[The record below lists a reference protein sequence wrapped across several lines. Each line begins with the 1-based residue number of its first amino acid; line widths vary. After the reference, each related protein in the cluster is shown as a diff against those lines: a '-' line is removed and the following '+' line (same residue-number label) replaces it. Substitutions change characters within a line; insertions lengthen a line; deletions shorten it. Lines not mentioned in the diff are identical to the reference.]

1 MVTSILARQ
10 KKVTRVP
17 GRDPARSW
25 PAKNKAKAKRPL
37 TQSSSGNNPLMPQTA
52 ATAAPTPKFVT
63 GSTLKHVINMTAA
76 GSVGLIAVFAVDVL
90 NLFYISLL
98 GQKELTAAV
107 GYASTL
113 LFFMLSLAI
122 GLSIAVA
129 ALTSRAIGRGDREQA
144 KRLAGASLVWMVG
157 STTVASALLFPFLP
171 AALQL
176 LGASG
181 ITADFA
187 LRLSRILLP
196 SAPLLAAGICL
207 AALLRSVGD
216 ARRAMYVTLGAGL
229 AAAVLDPIFIF
240 ALGWGLDGAALATV
254 VARFV
259 MLGVGLQGV
268 LRVHKLYARPDSTV
282 LRATFK
288 PFFAIGVPAVLTQIA
303 TPVGNAFVMRAMAP
317 FGDSAVAGWSVVGR
331 ITPVAFAVVFALSA
345 SVGPILGQNLGAQR
359 FDRVRS
365 TMNDSLKLVLVYVLA
380 IWGVLALGSPLIA
393 DAFQAEGA
401 GRDVIIFFC
410 TFVAGSFVFNGAL
423 FVANAA
429 FNNLGFPLYS
439 TALNWGRATLGVL
452 PFIWWG
458 GTHYGA
464 RGVLAGSG
472 LGVVMFG
479 VAGVWLC
486 FRVMKDLELKNA
498 PVAVSLHD
506 AEVDVLATAQHNPPL

>member
-1 MVTSILARQ
+1 
-10 KKVTRVP
+10 
-17 GRDPARSW
+17 
-25 PAKNKAKAKRPL
+25 
-37 TQSSSGNNPLMPQTA
+37 MPQSPV
-52 ATAAPTPKFVT
+52 ATAPTPKFVT

-76 GSVGLIAVFAVDVL
+76 GSVGLIAIFAVDVL

-122 GLSIAVA
+122 GLSISVG
-129 ALTSRAIGRGDREQA
+129 ALTSRAIGRGDRDQA

-157 STTVASALLFPFLP
+157 STALVAALLFPFLP
-171 AALQL
+171 AALKL

-181 ITADFA
+181 VTADFA

-196 SAPLLAAGICL
+196 STPLLAGGICL

-216 ARRAMYVTLGAGL
+216 GRRAMYVTLGAGL

-254 VARFV
+254 AARFV
-259 MLGVGLQGV
+259 MVGVGLHGV
-268 LRVHKLYARPDSTV
+268 LRVHKLYTHPNAAT
-282 LRATFK
+282 LRASFK
-288 PFFAIGVPAVLTQIA
+288 PFFAIGVPAVLTQVA
-303 TPVGNAFVMRAMAP
+303 TPVGNAFVTQAMAP
-317 FGDSAVAGWSVVGR
+317 FGDSAVAGWAVVGR
-331 ITPVAFAVVFALSA
+331 ISPVAFAVVFALSA

-359 FDRVRS
+359 FDRLRS
-365 TMNDSLKLVLVYVLA
+365 TMNDSLKLVLVYVLVVWA
-380 IWGVLALGSPLIA
+380 VLALSSPLIA
-393 DAFQAEGA
+393 EAFRAEGL
-401 GRDVIIFFC
+401 GREVIAFFC
-410 TFVAGSFVFNGAL
+410 TFVAGSFMFNGAL

-458 GTHYGA
+458 GTHFGA

-486 FRVMKDLELKNA
+486 FKVMRQLEAKSTRAAASLQ
-498 PVAVSLHD
+498 VAEAD
-506 AEVDVLATAQHNPPL
+506 ALTSAQHNPPL

>member
-1 MVTSILARQ
+1 MSESSLD
-10 KKVTRVP
+10 VP
-17 GRDPARSW
+17 VP
-25 PAKNKAKAKRPL
+25 PTPVPL
-37 TQSSSGNNPLMPQTA
+37 TP
-52 ATAAPTPKFVT
+52 ATPPPKFVT
-63 GSTLKHVINMTAA
+63 GSTLRHVVNMTAA

-122 GLSIAVA
+122 GLSIAVG
-129 ALTSRAIGRGDREQA
+129 ALTSRALGRGDREQA

-157 STTVASALLFPFLP
+157 STALAAALLFPALP
-171 AALQL
+171 QALQL
-176 LGASG
+176 LGATG
-181 ITADFA
+181 VTADFA

-196 SAPLLAAGICL
+196 STPLLAAGICL
-207 AALLRSVGD
+207 GALLRSLGD

-229 AAAVLDPIFIF
+229 AAALLDPIFIF
-240 ALGWGLDGAALATV
+240 AFGWGLDGAALATV
-254 VARFV
+254 VARCV
-259 MLGVGLQGV
+259 MLGVGLHGV
-268 LRVHKLYARPDSTV
+268 LRVHKLYARPNASV

-288 PFFAIGVPAVLTQIA
+288 PFFAIGLPAVLTQVA
-303 TPVGNAFVMRAMAP
+303 TPVGNAFVTSAMAA
-317 FGDSAVAGWSVVGR
+317 FGDSAVAGWAVVGR

-359 FDRVRS
+359 FDRLRS
-365 TMNDSLKLVLVYVLA
+365 TMKDSLKLVLAYVLVVWA
-380 IWGVLALGSPLIA
+380 VLALGAPFIA
-393 DAFQAEGA
+393 DAFRAEGL

-410 TFVAGSFVFNGAL
+410 TVVAGSFVFNGAL

-429 FNNLGFPLYS
+429 FNNLGFVLYS

-458 GTHYGA
+458 GTHFGA

-472 LGVVMFG
+472 LGVVFFG
-479 VAGVWLC
+479 VVGTWLC
-486 FRVMKDLELKNA
+486 FN
-498 PVAVSLHD
+498 
-506 AEVDVLATAQHNPPL
+506 VLNRLQAQRQTAA

>member
-1 MVTSILARQ
+1 
-10 KKVTRVP
+10 
-17 GRDPARSW
+17 
-25 PAKNKAKAKRPL
+25 
-37 TQSSSGNNPLMPQTA
+37 MPQTA
-52 ATAAPTPKFVT
+52 AATASTPKFVT

-122 GLSIAVA
+122 GLSIAVG
-129 ALTSRAIGRGDREQA
+129 ALTSRALGRGDRDQA

-157 STTVASALLFPFLP
+157 STALAAAFLFPFLP
-171 AALQL
+171 AALKL
-176 LGASG
+176 LGATG
-181 ITADFA
+181 VTADFA

-196 SAPLLAAGICL
+196 STPLLAAGICL
-207 AALLRSVGD
+207 GSLLRSVGD
-216 ARRAMYVTLGAGL
+216 GRRAMYVTLGAGL

-254 VARFV
+254 AARFV
-259 MLGVGLQGV
+259 MLGVGLHGV
-268 LRVHKLYARPDSTV
+268 LRIHKLYTRPNA
-282 LRATFK
+282 ATLHASFK

-303 TPVGNAFVMRAMAP
+303 TPVSNAFITRAMAP
-317 FGDSAVAGWSVVGR
+317 FGDSAVAGWAVVGR
-331 ITPVAFAVVFALSA
+331 ISPVAFAVVFALSA
-345 SVGPILGQNLGAQR
+345 SVGPILGQNLGALR
-359 FDRVRS
+359 FDRLRS
-365 TMNDSLKLVLVYVLA
+365 TMNDSLKLVLVYVMVVWA
-380 IWGVLALGSPLIA
+380 VLAVSSPFIA
-393 DAFQAEGA
+393 DAFHAEGI
-401 GRDVIIFFC
+401 GRDVIVFFC
-410 TFVAGSFVFNGAL
+410 TFVAGSFMFNGAL

-439 TALNWGRATLGVL
+439 TVLNWGRATLGVL

-486 FRVMKDLELKNA
+486 FKVMRNLELKNA
-498 PVAVSLHD
+498 PTVTTSHAVE
-506 AEVDVLATAQHNPPL
+506 ADVLTSAQHNPPL